1 MTGLWQIIL
10 RVDFYHLT
18 QVPLERALP
27 SIAERVVANG
37 ERLAVVADDEMMLAR
52 LDEALWTYR
61 GDSFLPHGRS
71 GDQPVLL
78 CTSEK
83 ATPAQENLAL
93 VDGIWRDA
101 ALSFKRAFY
110 FFDEGAVDAARS
122 AWRALADKGGV
133 ERHYWKQD
141 ESGKWSELG

>member
-1 MTGLWQIIL
+1 M

-27 SIAERVVANG
+27 SIAERVVVNG
-37 ERLAVVADDEMMLAR
+37 EKLAIVADDEMLLAR

-61 GDSFLPHGRS
+61 ADSFLPHGRS

-78 CTSEK
+78 CTPETAK
-83 ATPAQENLAL
+83 LAQENIAL
-93 VDGIWRDA
+93 VDGVWRDA

-110 FFDEGAVDAARS
+110 FFDEAAVEAARS
-122 AWRALADKGGV
+122 AWRDLAEKDGV

-141 ESGKWSELG
+141 EGGKWAELG

>member
-1 MTGLWQIIL
+1 M

-37 ERLAVVADDEMMLAR
+37 EKLAIVAEDEMLLAR

-61 GDSFLPHGRS
+61 ADSFLPHGRH
-71 GDQPVLL
+71 GTQPVLL
-78 CTSEK
+78 CSPDTAS
-83 ATPAQENLAL
+83 AAQENVAL
-93 VDGIWRDA
+93 VDGIWRDG

-110 FFDEGAVDAARS
+110 FFDEGAVEAARS
-122 AWRALADKGGV
+122 AWRGLAEKDGI

>member
-1 MTGLWQIIL
+1 L

-37 ERLAVVADDEMMLAR
+37 EKLVIVADDEMMLAR

-61 GDSFLPHGRS
+61 ADSFLPHGRN
-71 GDQPVLL
+71 GEQPVLL
-78 CTSEK
+78 CTPEN
-83 ATPAQENLAL
+83 ALPAHENIAL
-93 VDGIWRDA
+93 VDGVWRES
-101 ALSFKRAFY
+101 ALGFKRAFY
-110 FFDEGAVDAARS
+110 FFDQDAVDAARS
-122 AWRALADKGGV
+122 AWRALANHDAL

-141 ESGKWSELG
+141 DAGKWSELG